1 MNTKI
6 EGINKKIDKSKS
18 RIADE
23 QARLRELEKQKTELE
38 NLEIVDAV
46 RSMDISFTD
55 LAVLLKSVKGQA
67 DPTPKEGDTE

>member
-6 EGINKKIDKSKS
+6 EGINKRIDKSKGK
-18 RIADE
+18 IADE

-38 NLEIVDAV
+38 NLEIVKAV

-55 LAVLLKSVKGQA
+55 LAALLKSAKGQA
-67 DPTPKEGDTE
+67 NPTPKGDNTE